1 MKVRKFMGNQNVF
14 NKRHAL
20 MAVLIYFVLSVIF
33 YYSAN
38 ERICYTEYL
47 SGVEGHDGFTEELSD
62 GTVVT
67 QSINFNIDYVDE
79 IAISVAT
86 FMRIN
91 TGSIIISL
99 ENEDGKILADKR
111 IEAESIQD
119 NSIEKLSVKKSVGKG
134 TYVLKIVSVGGKKD
148 ASITIYRN
156 SGVNYLGQGYMVN
169 GITYEGSLEISLNGG
184 IKRSLSNWYWV
195 IVLITGIV
203 LCGILM
209 RSAQLAQ
216 AGRTNKLLDFFN
228 SINKYKFLIKQLVG
242 RDFKTK
248 YKRSILG
255 VCWSL
260 LNPILTMAVQY
271 VIFSTIFRQSI
282 ENFPL
287 YLLCGSVLF
296 TFFTDSVGN
305 GLMSIVGN
313 ASLITKVYIPKYIY
327 PVSKVLSTAINLL
340 LSMIPLLIVVLI
352 TKAPITK
359 AYWLIPFVVFCLVL
373 FCIGMSFLL
382 SSAMVFFRDTQ
393 FLWGVVTI
401 LWMYATPLF
410 YPETIIPEHL
420 RFILDFN
427 PMYHYVTFIRM
438 IMLYGESPYLIE
450 YVYCMEFSIIVLL
463 CGIFVYKKTENKF
476 ILYI

>member
-1 MKVRKFMGNQNVF
+1 MDKQNIFDKRKVAILAF
-14 NKRHAL
+14 
-20 MAVLIYFVLSVIF
+20 IYFIIAVVF
-33 YYSAN
+33 YYAAN
-38 ERICYTEYL
+38 EQICYTEHW
-47 SGVEGHDGFTEELSD
+47 SGVGGHDGYLEELSD

-67 QSINFNIDYVDE
+67 QNLCFDVDYVYRLG
-79 IAISVAT
+79 ISMAT
-86 FMRIN
+86 FMREN
-91 TGSIIISL
+91 TGNIEIQL
-99 ENEDGKILADKR
+99 VDENDKVIAHKKIK
-111 IEAESIQD
+111 AESIQD
-119 NSIEKLSVKKSVGKG
+119 NSIEELNVEKAVGKG
-134 TYVLKIVSVGGKKD
+134 IYTLKLFSEGGEKD
-148 ASITIYRN
+148 ASITVYRN
-156 SGVNYLGQGYMVN
+156 SGANYLGQGYNVN
-169 GITYEGSLEISLNGG
+169 GKEYEGSLELNVYGG
-184 IKRSLSNWYWV
+184 ISKKVARWYWPV
-195 IVLITGIV
+195 VFIIGAALLALFAWTAELARTG
-203 LCGILM
+203 G
-209 RSAQLAQ
+209 S
-216 AGRTNKLLDFFN
+216 NKLINFIN
-228 SINKYKFLIKQLVG
+228 SFNKYEFLIKQLVE

-248 YKRSILG
+248 YKRSVLG
-255 VCWSL
+255 VLWSL

-271 VIFSTIFRQSI
+271 VIFSTIFRQGI

-313 ASLITKVYIPKYIY
+313 ASLITKVYVPKYIY

-352 TKAPITK
+352 TRAPITK
-359 AYWLIPFVVFCLVL
+359 AYFLIPFVIFCLIL

-410 YPETIIPEHL
+410 YPETIIPG
-420 RFILDFN
+420 RFRFVLDLN
-427 PMYHYVTFIRM
+427 PMYHYVSFIRT
-438 IMLYGESPYLIE
+438 IMLNGTSPYLNEFI
-450 YVYCMEFSIIVLL
+450 YCLAFSVLALL